1 MILFM
6 KSLNPRSALKL
17 CVSAGLIACSVFA
30 ASPAWAMQIFVDTAN
45 DGPITLDVE
54 PMDNVEGIKAKLDD
68 KLEVAPADQC
78 LLFNGVFLDD
88 EQTLDSYGISK
99 EDRLDLIELP
109 ITAAWSITPDEP
121 ALGREV
127 SNSINSHPEATQY
140 EVVAGALPAG
150 VTLNESTGAVT
161 GHFDAIGAFT
171 ATIGVTT
178 ICGETELD
186 WIGTVP
192 GSASVPSTLPATGED
207 SSLAIGSIAL
217 ALATGVVGA
226 TLIVVRRRSSRTH

>member
-6 KSLNPRSALKL
+6 KLLNPRAALKL
-17 CVSAGLIACSVFA
+17 GVSAGLIACSVFA

-54 PMDNVEGIKAKLDD
+54 PMDNVEGVKAKLDD
-68 KLEVAPADQC
+68 KIEVAPADQC
-78 LLFNGVFLDD
+78 LLFNGVFLED

-109 ITAAWSITPDEP
+109 ITAAWSITPDDP

-150 VTLNESTGAVT
+150 VTLNQFTGAVT
-161 GHFDAIGAFT
+161 GRFDAVGAFST
-171 ATIGVTT
+171 TIGVTT

-186 WIGTVP
+186 WSGTVP
-192 GSASVPSTLPATGED
+192 GTLPATGKD
-207 SSLAIGSIAL
+207 SSLEMGSIAL
-217 ALATGVVGA
+217 AMTTSFVGA
-226 TLIVVRRRSSRTH
+226 ALIVVRRRGARRQ

>member
-54 PMDNVEGIKAKLDD
+54 PSDTTEGIKAKLDE
-68 KLEVAPADQC
+68 KIQVAPANQC
-78 LLFNGVFLDD
+78 LLFNGVFLEDG
-88 EQTLDSYGISK
+88 QTLDSYGISK

-109 ITAAWSITPDEP
+109 ITAAWSITPDDP

-127 SNSINSHPEATQY
+127 SNSIDSHPEATQY
-140 EVVAGALPAG
+140 EVVAGALPVG

-186 WIGTVP
+186 WSGTVP

-207 SSLAIGSIAL
+207 SSLAIGPIAL